1 MRDIDVV
8 ILCGGKGTRLQK
20 VVDDRPKPM
29 ADMHGRPFLDIL
41 IDYVSSFGLRRF
53 ILCTGYMGDQIE
65 EFYRQEDGSR
75 TFLFS
80 MEAIPLGTGGALKN
94 AELIIQSNPFLVM
107 NGDSFCPVEID
118 ALLDVHLNRKALATM
133 AVSQSDNAA
142 DFGSLIMDAENRI
155 TVFREKIPSR
165 NSLINAGV
173 YLMDR
178 RVLSLIVPGVPT
190 SLENDLFPGLIDK
203 DFYGYRTR
211 GSVID
216 IGTPERYDLA
226 KRLL

>member
-29 ADMHGRPFLDIL
+29 ADIHGRPFLDIL

-80 MEAIPLGTGGALKN
+80 REAIPLGTGGALKN
-94 AELIIQSNPFLVM
+94 AELVIQSNPFLVM

-133 AVSQSDNAA
+133 TVSQSDNAA
-142 DFGSLIMDAENRI
+142 DFGSIIMDAESRI